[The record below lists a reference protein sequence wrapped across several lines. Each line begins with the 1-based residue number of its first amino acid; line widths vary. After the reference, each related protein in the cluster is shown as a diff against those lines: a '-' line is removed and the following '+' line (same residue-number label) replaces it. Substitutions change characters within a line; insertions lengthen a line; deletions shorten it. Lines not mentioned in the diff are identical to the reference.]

1 MKRGIICLI
10 CVLCILLSGCG
21 ILPKEEEYEKAPLIP
36 AYQKEQWEVA
46 YVQRGDM
53 VLSQTLSCTYM
64 PVQTQTVSFDEADA
78 RFDELF
84 VAVGDRVVAGQLLAQ
99 LDVSGLQEQM
109 KECELQIGKLQLK
122 IAAMEEN
129 LALALDRERIL
140 REGSTQQELEAA
152 LEKIQMQYDLQ
163 KQPLVDEAEILQMRL
178 EDCRTK
184 LQNRR
189 LYAGIDGIV
198 TFTRSVKKGD
208 RIAAGEKLVVIEDS
222 ASSAFCADSRYWQ
235 YFQPGQEYTI
245 TVDDT
250 QYLAQVVSETDIGL
264 PETDKT
270 NAIYALTYFQLKEQ
284 TPYLEDG
291 DRGSV
296 TLVLDSREDVLMIP
310 ESAVSN
316 TKGNTVVYY
325 QDEHGMKNHKIV
337 EVGMAANGMIEVIS
351 GLTEGECIITG

>member
-1 MKRGIICLI
+1 MKQRIIYLI
-10 CVLCILLSGCG
+10 CVFCILLSACG
-21 ILPKEEEYEKAPLIP
+21 ILPQEEEYERAPLVP
-36 AYQKEQWEVA
+36 EYQREQWEVA

-53 VLSQTLSCTYM
+53 VLSHTMSCTYM

-109 KECELQIGKLQLK
+109 EECELQIEKLQLK
-122 IAAMEEN
+122 LAAMEEN

-235 YFQPGQEYTI
+235 YFQPGQECAQQKPSAHIHRGYRWRGRLCRFPQSGAGCNDTYTSAGGRQRAGKSLLSAPLSAPEQCGWWQQI
-245 TVDDT
+245 
-250 QYLAQVVSETDIGL
+250 L
-264 PETDKT
+264 P
-270 NAIYALTYFQLKEQ
+270 
-284 TPYLEDG
+284 
-291 DRGSV
+291 
-296 TLVLDSREDVLMIP
+296 
-310 ESAVSN
+310 
-316 TKGNTVVYY
+316 
-325 QDEHGMKNHKIV
+325 
-337 EVGMAANGMIEVIS
+337 
-351 GLTEGECIITG
+351 